1 MDVFFKK
8 NIDGFEMVIWI
19 NLSKTMMGIEAL
31 NITGF
36 IVINITGFSV
46 KTNSD

>member
-19 NLSKTMMGIEAL
+19 NLSKTIDG
-31 NITGF
+31 NWGT
-36 IVINITGFSV
+36 
-46 KTNSD
+46 